1 MVCLHQVEQNVSY
14 SSSPEK
20 PPEHRQESRHF
31 FRTFFVYDSK
41 KAPYFE
47 EGETM
52 IRSLLIILL
61 TSGILLSG
69 TLVEKTTKGG
79 VRQVMDRIERAAK
92 AKGMV
97 IFARIDHR
105 AQAKKAGMDM
115 NDEELLLFGNPRAG
129 TRIMLND
136 PRAGLEL
143 PMKILVYRDYN
154 GLIHI
159 LYRKPSSLKEGYRLE
174 HCALLPQLDETMEA
188 LAEAGAEGKK

>member
-1 MVCLHQVEQNVSY
+1 
-14 SSSPEK
+14 
-20 PPEHRQESRHF
+20 
-31 FRTFFVYDSK
+31 
-41 KAPYFE
+41 
-47 EGETM
+47 
-52 IRSLLIILL
+52 
-61 TSGILLSG
+61 
-69 TLVEKTTKGG
+69 
-79 VRQVMDRIERAAK
+79 MDRIERAAK

-154 GLIHI
+154 GFTHI

>member
-1 MVCLHQVEQNVSY
+1 
-14 SSSPEK
+14 
-20 PPEHRQESRHF
+20 
-31 FRTFFVYDSK
+31 
-41 KAPYFE
+41 
-47 EGETM
+47 M
-52 IRSLLIILL
+52 IRSIFIILL

-174 HCALLPQLDETMEA
+174 HCALLPQLDATMEA